1 MSGLGGSV
9 SSRGFPGG
17 LGLREGR
24 AAGIGREG
32 MFLNSFR
39 GDFSTTSVLTTEGS
53 TGGLTVFCGVTGGLF
68 LDGGAGG
75 RSGVGGKRGDAS
87 CGGLLSSLST
97 IKLLLLLVGGVGGGA
112 WIGFE
117 TAEGDEVGDFGKVL
131 DVVSG
136 LFGGSGGFLGR
147 GKVLETVGELPP
159 LSSEGLGG
167 GGGRVEG
174 CDTDPRLESS
184 IRDVSESFKDST

>member
-24 AAGIGREG
+24 AAGIGRGG

-39 GDFSTTSVLTTEGS
+39 GDFSTTSVLITEGS

-68 LDGGAGG
+68 LEGGAGG
-75 RSGVGGKRGDAS
+75 RSGVGGRRGNSS
-87 CGGLLSSLST
+87 CEVGGLLSSLST

-112 WIGFE
+112 
-117 TAEGDEVGDFGKVL
+117 
-131 DVVSG
+131 
-136 LFGGSGGFLGR
+136 
-147 GKVLETVGELPP
+147 
-159 LSSEGLGG
+159 
-167 GGGRVEG
+167 
-174 CDTDPRLESS
+174 
-184 IRDVSESFKDST
+184 